1 MALLGFLLVVAGGHR
16 GMLPVELCNTTRK
29 SQSFTFNSKSQ
40 IVDLEQGRCWNSF
53 GGHIGPGGQL
63 QMFGCSDNPDE
74 YFSIQKN
81 QIIMVA
87 APKTCVGAK
96 PKAGAILSTVLCN
109 DTSIVT
115 QWVRSSSTGAIQL
128 HGTNLCVDADNDQPP
143 IPHPSPH
150 PHPGPSPHP
159 HPGPS
164 PHPVPCPPWTP
175 SVRDKATA
183 LVRKMTLKEK
193 VSMLPGLGW
202 RKTYTG
208 LVDAIV
214 NTSSGV
220 RIPPLKLNDGP
231 QGFRAQGYTGSST
244 QWPAAINV
252 AASFDVAMAKRW
264 GEGMGKEF
272 YDKGS
277 NVQLGPGLCLAR
289 IPTNGR
295 NFEYLSGE
303 DPFLGYTMVQPVVRG
318 IQSNKVVSLYVHILC
333 VLSRRKMM
341 TMLPTNT
348 RSSQTRNIL

>member
-1 MALLGFLLVVAGGHR
+1 MALVGFLLAVIVGGHR
-16 GMLPVELCNTTRK
+16 GMLPVERCNATRK
-29 SQSFTFNSKSQ
+29 SQSFKFNSKSQ

-53 GGHIGPGGQL
+53 GGHIGPGGHL
-63 QMFGCSDNPDE
+63 QMFGCSNNPDE
-74 YFSIQKN
+74 YFSARGN

-87 APKTCVGAK
+87 DPKTCVGAK
-96 PKAGAILSTVLCN
+96 PEVGAILSTVLCN
-109 DTSIVT
+109 DTSVLT
-115 QWVRSSSTGAIQL
+115 QWVRSSSTGAVQL
-128 HGTNLCVDADNDQPP
+128 RGTKLCVDADNDRPP
-143 IPHPSPH
+143 IP
-150 PHPGPSPHP
+150 PHPGPSPKP
-159 HPGPS
+159 NPGPS
-164 PHPVPCPPWTP
+164 PKPNPGPSPRPVPCPPWRP
-175 SVRDKATA
+175 SVRDRATA
-183 LVRKMTLKEK
+183 LVQKMTLKEK

-220 RIPPLKLNDGP
+220 KIPPLKLNDGP

-252 AASFDVAMAKRW
+252 AASFDVAMARRW

-303 DPFLGYTMVQPVVRG
+303 DPFLGYTLAQPVVGG
-318 IQSNKVVSLYVHILC
+318 IQSNKVRV
-333 VLSRRKMM
+333 VLS
-341 TMLPTNT
+341 LPV
-348 RSSQTRNIL
+348 RFVLPMPVRFFLSMPV